1 MSMTTE
7 PQPGP
12 AEKTDPDKHTEAFLR
27 HFAAHQEDLRRYIFS
42 LVMNKADADDAFQ
55 ETCVALWRKYYMYDP
70 QRPFINWACRFARI
84 QSLKLMEK
92 RRRRPSLVDETILD
106 LLAKD
111 YDHQRDELEKRR
123 RHLRTCLAKLSKDQL
138 ELLRCRY
145 ASKET
150 IAATAERTD
159 RSAKALY
166 KSLERI
172 RTALYRCVSQQLNRV
187 PG

>member
-1 MSMTTE
+1 MTID
-7 PQPGP
+7 PPPSPPVAQ
-12 AEKTDPDKHTEAFLR
+12 TDPEKHTEAFLR

-70 QRPFINWACRFARI
+70 NRPFINWACRFARI
-84 QSLKLMEK
+84 QSLKLIEK
-92 RRRRPSLVDETILD
+92 RGRRPSLVDETILD
-106 LLAKD
+106 LLSND
-111 YDHQRDELEKRR
+111 FDHQRDELEER
-123 RHLRTCLAKLSKDQL
+123 RHHLRNCLAKLSKEQI

-150 IAATAERTD
+150 IADTAKRTG

-172 RTALYRCVSQQLNRV
+172 RTSLYRCVSQQLDQV